1 MRGGFLALSQ
11 STLGNNVL
19 FGGNG
24 GAASGGAGGPGGS
37 GGAGGASA
45 VGGSGGN
52 GGVGGRGGVG
62 GNGGNAEGGGL
73 FVTAGSTAILT
84 NVHRLP
90 NTLTAGLGGPA
101 NGGAGGS
108 GGFGGAG
115 AAGAGAPGNSGAAG
129 SAGTPGQNGTASGAD
144 IHGPT
149 VIGTAFTAPSGAKIT
164 NVLQGVPTGSVL
176 LAAFTGGPSESSAGA
191 YQALVDW
198 GDGTTELS
206 TAPNPNVTV
215 ALSGSTIE
223 VFGNHTYAMAGAQKA
238 TVALWIPGNVSSHV
252 KATIDVATDVTSQ
265 VQFATSMPTSTSA
278 KITVTNP
285 TTGSTISGSI
295 DVLLSGLPAG
305 VTVADASVT
314 VGGTTYS
321 SLPIELTSTGV
332 PYIHVPTAD
341 LPKLSPGHRMV
352 LHVDFSDP
360 SAVPITFGTGLFS
373 DPFDA

>member
-1 MRGGFLALSQ
+1 VA
-11 STLGNNVL
+11 
-19 FGGNG
+19 
-24 GAASGGAGGPGGS
+24 
-37 GGAGGASA
+37 
-45 VGGSGGN
+45 
-52 GGVGGRGGVG
+52 
-62 GNGGNAEGGGL
+62 
-73 FVTAGSTAILT
+73 AGSTAILT
-84 NVHRLP
+84 NVSKAG
-90 NTLTAGLGGPA
+90 NTLTAGLGGHA
-101 NGGAGGS
+101 GGGAGGS
-108 GGFGGAG
+108 GGQGGAG
-115 AAGAGAPGNSGAAG
+115 ATSGSTGIAGLAG
-129 SAGTPGQNGTASGAD
+129 SAGTPGPNGTASGVN

-149 VIGTAFTAPSGAKIT
+149 VAGAAFTAAGATVT

-215 ALSGSTIE
+215 VLSGSTVE
-223 VFGNHTYAMAGAQKA
+223 VFGTHTYQSAGAQAVK
-238 TVALWIPGNVSSHV
+238 VALWIPGNVSSHA
-252 KATIDVATDVTSQ
+252 KAIIDVATDVTSQ
-265 VQFATSMPTSTSA
+265 VQITTSMPTSTSA

-285 TTGSTISGSI
+285 STGGTISGAI

-305 VTVADASVT
+305 VTVSDASMT

-321 SLPIELTSTGV
+321 SLPIDLTSTGV

-341 LPKLSPGHRMV
+341 LGKLSPGRRMV
-352 LHVDFSDP
+352 LHVDFNDP